1 MKVLLAIDCLPCSH
15 PELAMVVSRGWPPGT
30 IIRFVTAINRTE
42 SISEFFVKDPSD
54 SWAAEQERVVQARR
68 ALAAAIGGATAR
80 LLPAVLLE
88 EHVLLGH
95 VKEELLR
102 FAEDWRAD
110 LIVIGAN
117 AKVRPG
123 LPFLGNVAQ
132 SVLQHSYCPVHIARL
147 KNADVA
153 PEHQPPISNILVAVD
168 HSPHSNATVDW
179 VLRQGWIPPYRVK
192 LLTALP
198 EVAEQIS
205 KEKNAEKASKL
216 VKEQQELKSR
226 VDERLK
232 ACALGM
238 EARMGAGLVEYES
251 IEGPPADVILQAAH
265 DWPADLIVIGSHG
278 RSAITRFL
286 LGTVSQS
293 VAINA
298 PCPVEVIKLNSYP
311 IQEKPHEE
319 IHQRTDE
326 DQDRMPHV
334 MM

>member
-1 MKVLLAIDCLPCSH
+1 MGGGARASRSGTPCACSRDRRCNSSTVAGGLAGRTRALRSCQRRIAAFCRRLASRFDRYRSERESKTGLAI
-15 PELAMVVSRGWPPGT
+15 
-30 IIRFVTAINRTE
+30 
-42 SISEFFVKDPSD
+42 
-54 SWAAEQERVVQARR
+54 
-68 ALAAAIGGATAR
+68 
-80 LLPAVLLE
+80 
-88 EHVLLGH
+88 
-95 VKEELLR
+95 
-102 FAEDWRAD
+102 
-110 LIVIGAN
+110 
-117 AKVRPG
+117 
-123 LPFLGNVAQ
+123 LGNVAQ